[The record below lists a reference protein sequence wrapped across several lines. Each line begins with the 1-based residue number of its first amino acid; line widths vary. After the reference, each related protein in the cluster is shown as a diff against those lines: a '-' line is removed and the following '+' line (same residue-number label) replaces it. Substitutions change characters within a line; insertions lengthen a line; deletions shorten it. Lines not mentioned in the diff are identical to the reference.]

1 MIANKVTFSKGVG
14 LLASFTFV
22 FVLIFT
28 PIFNG
33 QNGLEYLDDLYNS
46 ISKGSAY
53 YIPKLQDEVTPLVGK
68 TVSLNLKMD
77 NSVQAEQIAVL
88 LNKSGATTQVSNST
102 VKVDGDLG
110 NILNLCLND
119 SDLMYANNGKEVKEA
134 YGFDERLVLYNWWA
148 ASKLMDKELKKQK
161 LFKEAKVVTTVQ
173 KKGLETSYNYY
184 KIKPEKI
191 SSKWGI
197 VMFSLIFYVIYT
209 LWYGFAIMFMFE
221 GWGLRLEEH

>member
-1 MIANKVTFSKGVG
+1 MIADKVTFSKGAG

-68 TVSLNLKMD
+68 TVSMTLNMD
-77 NSVQAEQIAVL
+77 SSVQAKQIAVI
-88 LNKSGATTQVSNST
+88 LNKSGATTQVSDST
-102 VKVDGDLG
+102 VKVDGDIG

-119 SDLMYANNGKEVKEA
+119 ADLMYANNGAKVKET

-148 ASKLMDKELKKQK
+148 ASKLMDKDLKRQK

-184 KIKPEKI
+184 KIEPEKI

-209 LWYGFAIMFMFE
+209 LWYGFAIMFLFE

>member
-14 LLASFTFV
+14 LLASFSFV
-22 FVLIFT
+22 FILIFT

-53 YIPKLQDEVTPLVGK
+53 YIPKLQEEVTPLVGK
-68 TVSLNLKMD
+68 TVSMTLEMD
-77 NSVQAEQIAVL
+77 SSVQAEQTAII
-88 LNKSGATTQVSNST
+88 LNKSGATIQVTNSE
-102 VKVDGDLG
+102 VKVNGDLG
-110 NILNLCLND
+110 NILNHCLND
-119 SDLMYANNGKEVKEA
+119 ADLMYANNGAQVMET
-134 YGFDERLVLYNWWA
+134 YGFNERLVLYHWWTA
-148 ASKLMDKELKKQK
+148 TKLMDKELKKQK
-161 LFKEAKVVTTVQ
+161 LFKEAKVVTTVN

-209 LWYGFAIMFMFE
+209 LWYGFAIMYLFE